1 MKKEIYYDA
10 PKFLVD
16 FLNYDEVIKNKSS
29 STVNEYYLDLTT
41 FLRYIKLINGL
52 TDMSEP
58 FDRISINDVTIDL
71 LKTITLSD
79 LHSFLVYCKNDRS
92 NNATTRARKVSTIRS
107 FFKYLTSHVNLLE
120 NNPAELLDA
129 PKISTSLPKH
139 LTLEESLEL
148 LNSVNSID
156 NPNRARDY
164 CIITLFLNCGLRLSE
179 LCNIN
184 LPDIKS
190 DGSLTIVGK
199 GNKERIV
206 YLNEACLSALEDY
219 LKVRPVEGVSAEHKN
234 ALFISRNKRRISNK
248 TVQHIVYTA
257 LEKCGL
263 DGKGLSTH
271 KLRHTAATLMYQHG
285 GVDVRTLQN
294 ILGHANL
301 GTTQIYTHVSD
312 NQIKSAID
320 ANPLSKTKK

>member
-1 MKKEIYYDA
+1 MKKEIFYDA

-16 FLNYDEVIKNKSS
+16 FLNYDEIIKNKSS

-41 FLRYIKLINGL
+41 FFRYIKMINGL
-52 TDMSEP
+52 TENEQS
-58 FDRISINDVTIDL
+58 FDSIPINDVSIDL

-79 LHSFLVYCKNDRS
+79 LHSFLVYCKNDRN
-92 NNATTRARKVSTIRS
+92 NNATTRARKVSTLRS
-107 FFKYLTSHVNLLE
+107 FFKYLTSHAGILDV
-120 NNPAELLDA
+120 NPAELLDA
-129 PKISTSLPKH
+129 PKIGTTLPKH
-139 LTLEESLEL
+139 LSLEESLEL
-148 LNSVNSID
+148 LNSVNDVD

-164 CIITLFLNCGLRLSE
+164 CIITFFLNCGLRLSE

-184 LPDIKS
+184 LSNIKS
-190 DGSLTIVGK
+190 DGSLTIIGK

-219 LKVRPVEGVSAEHKN
+219 LKVRPVECIPAEYKN

-294 ILGHANL
+294 ILGHSNL

-312 NQIKSAID
+312 NSIKSAID
-320 ANPLSKTKK
+320 ANPLSKAKK